1 MIALPDAETLT
12 GLLAAWLLLLAASLW
27 AGREKLGL
35 TKRMLMASLRGLL
48 QLLIVASVLHFIF
61 DINHIA
67 AQAGIVLLLCLI
79 AARVSAGHF
88 STMAVAWVS
97 AATGLV
103 VACLLTLPWLVFA
116 GAINNESRALIPL
129 SSMVVAN
136 AMNAIS
142 LMLDRIQR
150 GQDAATGIQ
159 GALIPP
165 VDSLRVVGLVHLPGI
180 FVGMLLAGA
189 SPLEA
194 AGAQLVVLYMIVAS
208 AFAACVSCRHMLS
221 WMQRR
226 HTCA

>member
-35 TKRMLMASLRGLL
+35 TKRMLMASIRGLL

-61 DINHIA
+61 DINHPG
-67 AQAGIVLLLCLI
+67 AQAGIILLLCLI
-79 AARVSAGHF
+79 AARISAGHF
-88 STMAVAWVS
+88 SATRPAWIS

-103 VACLLTLPWLVFA
+103 VACLLTLPWLVFF
-116 GAINNESRALIPL
+116 GAISSESRALIPL
-129 SSMVVAN
+129 ASMVVAN
-136 AMNAIS
+136 AMNAVS
-142 LMLDRIQR
+142 LMLDRIDS
-150 GQDAATGIQ
+150 GQDAAAGIR

-165 VDSLRVVGLVHLPGI
+165 VDTLRVVGLVHLPGI

-189 SPLEA
+189 APLEA

-208 AFAACVSCRHMLS
+208 TFTACVTCRHMLNRL
-221 WMQRR
+221 QGT
-226 HTCA
+226 HACA

>member
-1 MIALPDAETLT
+1 LIALPDAETLT

-27 AGREKLGL
+27 ARREKLGL

-48 QLLIVASVLHFIF
+48 QLLIVASALHFIF
-61 DINHIA
+61 DINHPA

-88 STMAVAWVS
+88 S
-97 AATGLV
+97 ATGMAWISASTGLAT
-103 VACLLTLPWLVFA
+103 ACLLTLPWLVFS
-116 GAINNESRALIPL
+116 GAINSESRALIPL

-136 AMNAIS
+136 AMNAVS

-150 GQDAATGIQ
+150 GQNAATGIQ

-165 VDSLRVVGLVHLPGI
+165 VDTLRVTGLVHLPGI

-189 SPLEA
+189 APLEA

-208 AFAACVSCRHMLS
+208 AFAACVSCWHMLN
-221 WMQRR
+221 WLQGRQA
-226 HTCA
+226 CG